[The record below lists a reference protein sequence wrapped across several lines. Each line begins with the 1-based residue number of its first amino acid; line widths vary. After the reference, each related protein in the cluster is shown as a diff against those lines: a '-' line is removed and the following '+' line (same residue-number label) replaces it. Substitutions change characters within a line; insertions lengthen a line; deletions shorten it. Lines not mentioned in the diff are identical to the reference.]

1 MKVLILKQTK
11 YTTKIYSHDHVYNKI
26 LDRSFISSFFS
37 NDKIESA
44 IYICDFH
51 REQAW
56 ERWLSKSSNGLLNE
70 KQKVLAKLRAIAK
83 ARTEEEYRHRLSDL
97 QDSEEWRTNTNLSN
111 YITKTWLPQHKVY
124 AYLPSYF
131 LEFLAGKANF

>member
-1 MKVLILKQTK
+1 MNVLILKQTK

-70 KQKVLAKLRAIAK
+70 KQKVLAKLRAIGPHGRRVSA
-83 ARTEEEYRHRLSDL
+83 
-97 QDSEEWRTNTNLSN
+97 
-111 YITKTWLPQHKVY
+111 
-124 AYLPSYF
+124 
-131 LEFLAGKANF
+131 